1 MPSLPETFVSSID
14 GLNPS
19 ELVGARASDAVLTA
33 YLSIAPDEWR
43 GRYNNKDVEII
54 FPDPARA
61 RELFVV
67 AAQADHDPAASVR
80 LLEESI
86 RLDYVGA
93 LDDQENLLARIEA
106 YASLGRDE
114 PHRSI
119 LLYNIGVILG
129 RSQRW
134 SEAAAVYHAAAHL
147 DPLFAWH
154 LNNLAWMAAT
164 ATDTRADAG
173 PFAVARAE
181 MACTVSGWGCWCF
194 LGTLAAAFA
203 RAGDFRRAIAWQR
216 ICLHLTPENKRVD
229 EKARLREFEAGR
241 AFTARKHEPVAGD
254 RTTDA
259 EVAQIDVREL
269 LREAAVLIGGPRE
282 LLH

>member
-1 MPSLPETFVSSID
+1 MPSLPESSVSSTD

-19 ELVGARASDAVLTA
+19 DLAASRVSDAVLAA

-43 GRYNNKDVEII
+43 GRHNSKDVEIV
-54 FPDPARA
+54 FPNPPRA
-61 RELFVV
+61 RKLFI
-67 AAQADHDPAASVR
+67 AATQANRDPIAAIR

-93 LDDQENLLARIEA
+93 LDDQENLLKRIDV
-106 YASLGRDE
+106 YASLGRDQ
-114 PHRSI
+114 PYRAL
-119 LLYNIGVILG
+119 LLYNIGGILG
-129 RSQRW
+129 QSRRW

-164 ATDTRADAG
+164 ATDTRAHAG

-241 AFTARKHEPVAGD
+241 AFTERKHEPVAGD

-269 LREAAVLIGGPRE
+269 LREAAVLIGGPRA
-282 LLH
+282 LIH

>member
-1 MPSLPETFVSSID
+1 MSSIPKTSVSSID
-14 GLNPS
+14 DLNPS
-19 ELVGARASDAVLTA
+19 DFAGSRASDDVLAA
-33 YLSIAPDEWR
+33 YLSLPLDEWR
-43 GRYNNKDVEII
+43 GRYNTKDVEIV
-54 FPDPARA
+54 FPNPPRA
-61 RELFVV
+61 RELFVAATQANRNPV
-67 AAQADHDPAASVR
+67 AAIR
-80 LLEESI
+80 LFEESI

-93 LDDQENLLARIEA
+93 LDDQENLLGRIEA
-106 YASLGRDE
+106 CASLGRDE
-114 PHRSI
+114 PCRSV
-119 LLYNIGVILG
+119 LLYNIGVVLA
-129 RSQRW
+129 RSHRW
-134 SEAAAVYHAAAHL
+134 YEAAAIYGAAADL

-154 LNNLAWMAAT
+154 FNNVAWMTAT
-164 ATDTRADAG
+164 ATDTRAHAG

-181 MACTVSGWGCWCF
+181 KACAVSGWGCWCF

-259 EVAQIDVREL
+259 EVAQIDVQKL

>member
-1 MPSLPETFVSSID
+1 MSSIPKTSVLSTD
-14 GLNPS
+14 DLNS
-19 ELVGARASDAVLTA
+19 SDLAGSRASDAVLAA
-33 YLSIAPDEWR
+33 YLSLSVNEWR
-43 GRYNNKDVEII
+43 GRYNTKDVEIV
-54 FPDPARA
+54 FPNPPRA
-61 RELFVV
+61 RELFVAATQANRNPV
-67 AAQADHDPAASVR
+67 AAIR
-80 LLEESI
+80 LFEESI

-93 LDDQENLLARIEA
+93 LNDKENLIGRIDA

-114 PHRSI
+114 PYRAL
-119 LLYNIGVILG
+119 LLYNIGGSL
-129 RSQRW
+129 SQSRRW
-134 SEAAAVYHAAAHL
+134 SEAAVVYHAAAHL

-164 ATDTRADAG
+164 ATDTRAHAG

-181 MACTVSGWGCWCF
+181 MACAVSGWGCWCF

-203 RAGDFRRAIAWQR
+203 RAGDFRRATAWQR
-216 ICLHLTPENKRVD
+216 ICLHLTPGNKRAD
-229 EKARLREFEAGR
+229 ERARLREFEAGR

-259 EVAQIDVREL
+259 EVAQIDVQKL